1 VHRPTA
7 AKLLVEARR
16 RRLCRPIVL
25 RGLGPAW
32 NRASVINRWRK
43 DSGGFSAYRRNKGLA
58 RVAVL
63 NFEEILGAT
72 RAPRY
77 TQNPSTVV
85 DAC

>member
-1 VHRPTA
+1 M
-7 AKLLVEARR
+7 
-16 RRLCRPIVL
+16 
-25 RGLGPAW
+25 
-32 NRASVINRWRK
+32 INRWRK